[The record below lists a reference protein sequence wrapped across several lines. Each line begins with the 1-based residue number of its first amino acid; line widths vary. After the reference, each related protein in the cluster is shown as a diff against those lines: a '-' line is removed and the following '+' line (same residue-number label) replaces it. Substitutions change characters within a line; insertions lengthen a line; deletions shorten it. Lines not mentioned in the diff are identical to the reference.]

1 MQSSIDKAGLG
12 GPLLGQPSCDRVG
25 ATTLYSLLANLTA
38 TSRASAETLAP
49 GIPYKALVCL
59 FLDGGNDSYNMLVPL
74 EPEEYAR
81 YRTVRT
87 GLALE
92 KEQLLEIGDSPGSGR
107 RFGVHSAMP
116 EVRDLYAEGKL
127 SFVCNVG
134 TLVEPTNLEGLN
146 NLTARL
152 PLGLYS
158 HADQSMHWQ
167 TATPDLR
174 GSAGWGGRIAEI
186 LQAVNEREG
195 VSMNIFPSGA
205 NIFQAGRSLVPYSI
219 TPDGASLLEGYADP
233 ARPFFR
239 KAVDSMLEL
248 KYQNLLKQTYSKL
261 TRDSIDAAAKFFLA
275 WNNTAP
281 LATVFPDTAV
291 GKSLR
296 GVAQGIAARGNLGM
310 RRQTFFARSGG
321 WDHHDEVLATQA
333 GMLRHISEA
342 VGAFWRAMGEL
353 GLQDDVVL
361 FTVSDFGRTLSSNGR
376 GTDHGWGGNQFVLG
390 GRHAGSRLYGR
401 YPDDLSF
408 GNPLD
413 TGRGRLIP
421 TMSVDEYFCELALW
435 LGVAPADI
443 SYVLPNVGRFCD
455 PAKAPLGMFPF
466 GS

>member
-1 MQSSIDKAGLG
+1 MQSSIDKTRLTV
-12 GPLLGQPSCDRVG
+12 PPFGQPSCDRVG
-25 ATTLYSLLANLTA
+25 STTLYSLLANLTA

-49 GIPYKALVCL
+49 SVPYKALVCL
-59 FLDGGNDSYNMLVPL
+59 FLDGGNDSFNMLVPF
-74 EPEEYAR
+74 EPVEYAR
-81 YRTVRT
+81 YQAVRT
-87 GLALE
+87 NLALD
-92 KEQLLEIGDSPGSGR
+92 KEHLLEIGDPRGTGR

-116 EVRDLYAEGKL
+116 EVRDLYAQGKL

-134 TLVEPTNLEGLN
+134 TLAEPTTLAGVND
-146 NLTARL
+146 LTARL

-186 LQAVNEREG
+186 LQAVNEREA
-195 VSMNIFPSGA
+195 VSMNISLSGT
-205 NIFQAGRSLVPYSI
+205 NIFQSGRNLVPYSI
-219 TPDGASLLEGYADP
+219 TPEGASLLEGYTDP

-261 TRDSIDAAAKFFLA
+261 TRDSIDAAAKFFCA
-275 WNNTAP
+275 WNKTAP
-281 LATVFPDTAV
+281 LTTVFPDTLV

-296 GVAQGIAARGNLGM
+296 GVAQGIAARDNLGM

-321 WDHHDEVLATQA
+321 WDHHDEVLTTQA
-333 GMLRHISEA
+333 VMLRQTSEA
-342 VGAFWRAMGEL
+342 LGAFWRAMGEL
-353 GLQDDVVL
+353 GMQDNVVL

-376 GTDHGWGGNQFVLG
+376 GTDHGWGGNQLVLG
-390 GRHAGSRLYGR
+390 GNHAGGRLYGR

-435 LGVAPADI
+435 LGVASVDI
-443 SYVLPNVGRFCD
+443 PYILPNIGRFCD
-455 PAKAPLGMFPF
+455 SAKAPLGIW
-466 GS
+466 